1 MERNGCILVMR
12 YEKQKVGEEIK
23 REVKGKTGKKKR
35 KCGQERLRM
44 MSGDKG
50 NNREVIEKRNAKE

>member
-1 MERNGCILVMR
+1 MR

-23 REVKGKTGKKKR
+23 REVRGKTGKKKR